1 MATVRLQNGLR
12 KLKMAQILDDGSYGE
27 IFTVSDMTEISCETA
42 EGEVNLPA
50 GNRIIYSKKS
60 KGKTTGTVGF
70 YTIDEDTEAK
80 IFGYKKNTNGDVLYG
95 MVDIKPYF
103 ALISEFT
110 IVNPDTGIES
120 NGYLI
125 FPKVAVGELQDSIQ
139 TKNENGDESFNAK
152 SLSYTAMS
160 LDNTNKTYKLKGY
173 GETPETITADMF
185 EAGVGATLPMYY
197 GRLSVTEVGGSIV
210 SAYSDITETQIK
222 GGANVTTA
230 PAKTMGKTSLGL
242 TSDTQAGDHLIVAV
256 PAKGNY
262 TVTKDNGLGGKVV
275 FDSDAPGSDI
285 GVDITIDGEA
295 YKLYGEVLSAPAEIF
310 FYVD

>member
-70 YTIDEDTEAK
+70 YTIDEDIEAK
-80 IFGYKKNTNGDVLYG
+80 IFGYKKNANGDILYG

-103 ALISEFT
+103 ALIAEFT
-110 IVNPDTGIES
+110 SVNPDTGIEG

-139 TKNENGDESFNAK
+139 TKDADGNESFSAK

-185 EAGVGATLPMYY
+185 EAGAGTTLSMYY

-210 SAYSDITETQIK
+210 SAYTDITETQIK

-275 FDSDAPGSDI
+275 FDSDAPGSDT